1 MRRIIGHRFN
11 RTFVITD
18 GGLSKAL
25 RSESGTRRK
34 ILDMLYERG
43 EMSPSDIAR
52 ALGISKPT
60 VAYHLRAMWKRNELK
75 LSRTERI
82 GNLIEKYYSPT
93 AVKLEIPLP
102 NVGDVRIGGKYAGL
116 FEDVENSLHEL
127 FLALAR
133 NYKEELPK
141 GDMMKLTDT
150 LIGLMLYVLIAD
162 GRDLII
168 YNNRGWYWDDK
179 AGYLSTKKID
189 EDFGHKNRRNSI
201 FLKVYDGMKN
211 ATETWKE
218 ENKGKLGEDIQLIP

>member
-11 RTFVITD
+11 RTFVIMD

-25 RSESGTRRK
+25 RSESGTRKK
-34 ILDMLYERG
+34 ILDMLYEKG

-52 ALGISKPT
+52 ALDISKPT

-75 LSRTERI
+75 LSRTEKV

-102 NVGDVRIGGKYAGL
+102 NVSDIRTGGKYAGL
-116 FEDVENSLHEL
+116 FEDTENCLHEL
-127 FLALAR
+127 FLVLAR
-133 NYKEELPK
+133 NYKDELPK

-150 LIGLMLYVLIAD
+150 LIGLMLYALIAD

-168 YNNRGWYWDDK
+168 YNNKGWYWDDK
-179 AGYLSTKKID
+179 AGLLSTKRID
-189 EDFGHKNRRNSI
+189 ADFGHKNRGNSI
-201 FLKVYDGMKN
+201 FLKAYDGIKN
-211 ATETWKE
+211 ATVKWKE
-218 ENKGKLGEDIQLIP
+218 ENKDKMGEDIQLVP

>member
-11 RTFVITD
+11 RTFVIMD

-34 ILDMLYERG
+34 ILDMLYEKG

-52 ALGISKPT
+52 ALGLSKPT

-75 LSRTERI
+75 LSRTEQV

-93 AVKLEIPLP
+93 AVKLEITLP
-102 NVGDVRIGGKYAGL
+102 NVGDIRTGGKYAGL
-116 FEDVENSLHEL
+116 FEDVENCLHEL
-127 FLALAR
+127 FLVLAR
-133 NYKEELPK
+133 NYKDELPE
-141 GDMMKLTDT
+141 GNMMKLTDT
-150 LIGLMLYVLIAD
+150 LIGLMLYALIAD

-179 AGYLSTKKID
+179 AGFLSTKKING
-189 EDFGHKNRRNSI
+189 DFGYKNRGNSI
-201 FLKVYDGMKN
+201 FLKAYDGIKN
-211 ATETWKE
+211 ATGKWKE
-218 ENKGKLGEDIQLIP
+218 ENKDKLGEDIQLAP